1 MKKMKMT
8 KIILDYKF
16 LNLNETINIS
26 RRNVYMA
33 NNSKKKEMEV
43 VRMSTIGIKKIEN
56 YPVEIVFLW
65 HIKNINSD
73 IDNKIPKNICD
84 SLVNTGILKGDS
96 LKYISKITHTYILDK
111 KDFVEVLIEEKS
123 SS

>member
-1 MKKMKMT
+1 MT
-8 KIILDYKF
+8 KIVIDYRF

-43 VRMSTIGIKKIEN
+43 VRMSTIGIKKVEN
-56 YPVEIVFLW
+56 YPIEIVFLW

-73 IDNKIPKNICD
+73 IDNKIPKNIID

-96 LKYISKITHTYILDK
+96 LKYISKITHTYTLDK

>member
-1 MKKMKMT
+1 MT

-33 NNSKKKEMEV
+33 NNSKKKREMEV

-73 IDNKIPKNICD
+73 LDNRLEKNI
-84 SLVNTGILKGDS
+84 
-96 LKYISKITHTYILDK
+96 
-111 KDFVEVLIEEKS
+111 LIH
-123 SS
+123 

>member
-1 MKKMKMT
+1 MT
-8 KIILDYKF
+8 KIVIDYKF

-73 IDNKIPKNICD
+73 LDNKLPKVILD
-84 SLVNTGILKGDS
+84 SLVESKILENDS
-96 LKYISKITHTYILDK
+96 LKYISKITHTYVKDK
-111 KDFVEVLIEEKS
+111 KDYVEMEIKHETKQNSER
-123 SS
+123 